1 MNRRH
6 LLSAAAVAS
15 LAAVAQSASARHE
28 HHDHGSGHHSG
39 GTRGAHADLVAAAAE
54 CVATGQV
61 CLAHCIR
68 LLSEGDDS
76 MGDCAKSINQMLA
89 LCGSLQ
95 NLAAQGATLVPVLA
109 KVVVQGCKECA
120 DACKPHVDHHAE
132 CKDCY
137 EACQACIKQC
147 EAHV

>member
-6 LLSAAAVAS
+6 LLGAAAAAS
-15 LAAVAQSASARHE
+15 LAAVAQSASAAHE
-28 HHDHGSGHHSG
+28 HHAHGAHHNG
-39 GTRGAHADLVAAAAE
+39 VTRATHADLVAAASD

-76 MGDCAKSINQMLA
+76 MGDCAKTLNQVLP
-89 LCGSLQ
+89 LCGALQ
-95 NLAAQGATLVPVLA
+95 NLAAQGATLTPALA
-109 KVVVQGCKECA
+109 KVAGQACAECA
-120 DACKPHVDHHAE
+120 EACKPHIDHHAE
-132 CKDCY
+132 CKACY

-147 EAHV
+147 EALA

>member
-6 LLSAAAVAS
+6 LLNAAAVAS
-15 LAAVAQSASARHE
+15 LAALAQSASAGHE
-28 HHDHGSGHHSG
+28 HHAHGSGRSG
-39 GTRGAHADLVAAAAE
+39 GARTAHTDLVAAAAE

-76 MGDCAKSINQMLA
+76 MGDCARTINQMLA
-89 LCGSLQ
+89 LCGALQ

-109 KVVVQGCKECA
+109 KVVVQGCHECA

-132 CKDCY
+132 CKECY

-147 EAHV
+147 EAHA